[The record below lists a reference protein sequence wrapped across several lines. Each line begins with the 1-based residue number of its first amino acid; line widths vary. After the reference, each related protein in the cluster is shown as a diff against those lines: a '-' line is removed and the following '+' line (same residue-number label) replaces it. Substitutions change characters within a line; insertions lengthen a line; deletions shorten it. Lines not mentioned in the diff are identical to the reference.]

1 MRLFICCCLLLAGC
15 VGVQAKEL
23 EGVMV
28 QETVVVADGKE
39 LSLNGAGVRSKF
51 FFDIY
56 VIALYLEHQ
65 ANTVDQVLAED
76 GRKRVT
82 MHFLYKKVER
92 EKLVGAWDEGFTGNT
107 AADELKVLQPRI
119 DQFNSQFRD
128 AVAGDIIILDYVPGV
143 GTKVLINNE
152 EQGVT
157 PGKDFNDAL
166 LRIWLGDKPVT
177 KDLKKEL
184 LAGL

>member
-1 MRLFICCCLLLAGC
+1 MRLFICCCLLLASC
-15 VGVQAKEL
+15 AGVQAKEL

-28 QETVVVADGKE
+28 QETVVMDDGRE
-39 LSLNGAGVRSKF
+39 LHLNGAGVRSKF

-65 ANTVDQVLAED
+65 VNTVDQVLAED
-76 GRKRVT
+76 GRKRVA
-82 MHFLYKKVER
+82 MHFLYDKVER
-92 EKLVGAWDEGFTGNT
+92 DKLVAAWDEGFVGNT
-107 AADELKVLQPRI
+107 GAGELRVLQPRI
-119 DQFNSQFRD
+119 EQFNSLFRD
-128 AVAGDIIILDYVPGV
+128 AVKGDIIILDYVPGI

-166 LRIWLGDKPVT
+166 LRIWLGEKPVT